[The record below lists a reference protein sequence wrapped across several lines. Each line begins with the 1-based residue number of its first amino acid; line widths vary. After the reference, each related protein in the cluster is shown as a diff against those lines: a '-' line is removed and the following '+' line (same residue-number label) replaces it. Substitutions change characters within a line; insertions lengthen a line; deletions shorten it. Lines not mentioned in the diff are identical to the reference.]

1 MQEGKGLS
9 EEALKI
15 TKERR
20 CERQG
25 KNEKVHPTEY
35 RVPENSKER

>member
-15 TKERR
+15 AKEIGS
-20 CERQG
+20 ERQG
-25 KNEKVHPTEY
+25 KNEKVHPTEC